1 MKPAAQSGVINTTR
15 FSPTSFALR
24 TQHAVHTKR
33 MPERSSLTHS
43 VLELLEEEVM
53 KSIASGTGS

>member
-1 MKPAAQSGVINTTR
+1 
-15 FSPTSFALR
+15 
-24 TQHAVHTKR
+24 